1 MTTMTEVRVR
11 DLTTDDHGSAVR
23 LVLLDGTTCEG
34 TLLTADLSRLATIER
49 PDKCWPLIRS
59 DALVR
64 AYGLPRDRRIEVAIG
79 LYRDHPI
86 EVAR

>member
-11 DLTTDDHGSAVR
+11 DLTTDDHGAAVR
-23 LVLLDGTTCEG
+23 LVLLDGTTIEG
-34 TLLTADLSRLATIER
+34 TLVTADLSRLATIDR
-49 PDKCWPLIRS
+49 PDKCWPVIRS
-59 DALVR
+59 DDLAR
-64 AYGLPRDRRIEVAIG
+64 AYGLLRDHPIEAALC